1 MSCCAIVLGILI
13 KKQAKPTER
22 AEMFLY
28 KGKDAVDLKMEGM
41 KDLKPVFRCSQP
53 FKWEEMFFEMIGAP
67 DGTL

>member
-1 MSCCAIVLGILI
+1 
-13 KKQAKPTER
+13 
-22 AEMFLY
+22 MFLY